1 MAALDT
7 DAIREVWDGDLET
20 YAEIGRIFLD
30 ELSWRIPGL
39 ADANIIELEHH
50 AHSLKGAASNIGA
63 TELSR
68 LAAELESLAK
78 SGAQARVAPM
88 IKAIESEAARVRDA
102 LEKDYLGA
110 Q

>member
-1 MAALDT
+1 MTALDKE
-7 DAIREVWDGDLET
+7 AIDEVWEGDLET

-30 ELSWRIPGL
+30 ELEWRIPGL
-39 ADANIIELEHH
+39 KTSQDSELEHH

-68 LAAELESLAK
+68 LAAELEEM
-78 SGAQARVAPM
+78 ARLGKTERFEPLM
-88 IKAIESEAARVRDA
+88 TSIESEVGAVTAA

-110 Q
+110 